1 MKSIITFAIVALLSS
16 CNNKKTTIQPTQ
28 QSGNSKNVKIDVYFA
43 GTYNNMSVK
52 WSFNPNVDSVYSQM
66 TQHYKTVINN
76 TTSDSILI
84 YTGSSTP
91 GVGTQYCT
99 VTVYVDGVQKTQYQG
114 LSINKTIKL

>member
-1 MKSIITFAIVALLSS
+1 MKSIIIFTIVALLSS
-16 CNNKKTTIQPTQ
+16 CNKKTTNPTPQ
-28 QSGNSKNVKIDVYFA
+28 TTGFSKNVKIDVYFA

-52 WSFNPNVDSVYSQM
+52 WSFNPNIDSVYSQM